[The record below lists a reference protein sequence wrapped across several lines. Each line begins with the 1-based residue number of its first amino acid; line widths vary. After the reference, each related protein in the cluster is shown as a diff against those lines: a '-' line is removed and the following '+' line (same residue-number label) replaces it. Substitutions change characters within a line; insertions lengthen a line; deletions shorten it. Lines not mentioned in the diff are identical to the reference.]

1 MMGELS
7 TQRWDYLYSY
17 LLHLSHILEFFTF
30 GLYASLGCRR
40 LPFFQRLLGVYS
52 LLANY
57 NQLPSGYL
65 T

>member
-17 LLHLSHILEFFTF
+17 LLHLSHILEFFIF

-40 LPFFQRLLGVYS
+40 LPFFQRLLGVGCQ
-52 LLANY
+52 LQPIT
-57 NQLPSGYL
+57 NQQNTTS
-65 T
+65 